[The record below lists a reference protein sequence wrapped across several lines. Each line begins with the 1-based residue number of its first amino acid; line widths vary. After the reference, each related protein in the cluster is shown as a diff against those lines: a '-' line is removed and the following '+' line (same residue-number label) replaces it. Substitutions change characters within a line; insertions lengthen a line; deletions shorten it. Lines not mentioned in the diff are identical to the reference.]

1 MVMIDGT
8 NGSVKNKNP
17 LECKEIQLKKHI
29 FVPLESLQPEHIR
42 FHEKKKS
49 TVQGQANP
57 SIHALVIQ
65 VVLRVNIQT
74 RYIKLICE
82 FIFVFLTV
90 DYCF

>member
-1 MVMIDGT
+1 M
-8 NGSVKNKNP
+8 K
-17 LECKEIQLKKHI
+17 
-29 FVPLESLQPEHIR
+29 
-42 FHEKKKS
+42 KKKS

-82 FIFVFLTV
+82 FIFVFKLITV
-90 DYCF
+90 FEVEKRTWCLLRRVCI